1 MIFTIQGAIPPTGT
15 VAETIQPKVTT
26 FNPANGATGIPLLS
40 TITATF
46 SEPVQPSTISTS
58 TFQVKDSGGATVPG
72 TVTMEPAGVPP
83 KVIVFKPSSQLASS
97 KTYSVTITTGVKDL
111 AGNPL
116 ASVAKSFFTTGT
128 QASGGTASPTEDTAP
143 PKVVNISPRNGAI
156 GVQLSSP
163 ITATFS
169 EPLLV
174 TTVKPGTIYVEAL
187 PMHTR
192 IQGNVM
198 LSTDGK
204 TVKFQPATQV
214 SAPWFIVV
222 IMPEIRDLKGNAV
235 NAPVVWAYSTIAAPA
250 GTTQP
255 PGGPTQPPGATSTDT
270 VQPRVISFNPP
281 NGATAESLLPTISA
295 TFSEPMQ
302 VSTVS
307 TSTFQVKDVS
317 GVIVPGTVTMSA
329 PNLNAVF
336 KPSSQLASSKTY
348 SVTITTGVKDLAGN
362 PLASVAKS
370 FFTTG
375 TQASGGTSPSPTGTS
390 GDTTQLKVVSI
401 KPVDR
406 ATGVP
411 ITSTIVVTFSKA
423 VLPSSVTTTFDLIT
437 AGPGGGVGPLQ
448 IPSIVHVPGTATLS
462 TDGKTVTFRPNAPF
476 EVTKTYTYSILGPKD
491 LAGSPLTPNPNIS
504 GSFTTGSP

>member
-1 MIFTIQGAIPPTGT
+1 LSRNTPKKIFLNIIFLSILTTVVIFSGSVLLAAEAISEFYSKAVTKIDYIDESTAGGKAIEKPMIFTIQGAIPPTGT

-83 KVIVFKPSSQLASS
+83 KVI
-97 KTYSVTITTGVKDL
+97 
-111 AGNPL
+111 
-116 ASVAKSFFTTGT
+116 
-128 QASGGTASPTEDTAP
+128 
-143 PKVVNISPRNGAI
+143 
-156 GVQLSSP
+156 
-163 ITATFS
+163 
-169 EPLLV
+169 
-174 TTVKPGTIYVEAL
+174 
-187 PMHTR
+187 
-192 IQGNVM
+192 
-198 LSTDGK
+198 
-204 TVKFQPATQV
+204 
-214 SAPWFIVV
+214 
-222 IMPEIRDLKGNAV
+222 
-235 NAPVVWAYSTIAAPA
+235 
-250 GTTQP
+250 
-255 PGGPTQPPGATSTDT
+255 
-270 VQPRVISFNPP
+270 
-281 NGATAESLLPTISA
+281 
-295 TFSEPMQ
+295 
-302 VSTVS
+302 
-307 TSTFQVKDVS
+307 
-317 GVIVPGTVTMSA
+317 
-329 PNLNAVF
+329 VF